1 MADSAQK
8 AYYRFEPDPRNQR
21 VKMPP
26 VSKVYF
32 LTPDFLFRQN
42 SAICIHF
49 FFFFQKQDGTFQIE
63 YIILQNTPLFHY
75 GIN

>member
-49 FFFFQKQDGTFQIE
+49 FFFFSKTRRYFSD
-63 YIILQNTPLFHY
+63 
-75 GIN
+75 